1 MNRSNS
7 IELICIFILAC
18 LCAAI
23 MPLQVIHRREALEL
37 RGRVEVIEAYQKMVN
52 SYVEWS
58 LSNGVTNAVPV
69 TDEKPAE

>member
-7 IELICIFILAC
+7 IELFCIFILTC
-18 LCAAI
+18 LCVA
-23 MPLQVIHRREALEL
+23 MMTLQVIHRREAIAL

>member
-7 IELICIFILAC
+7 IELICIFILTC

-23 MPLQVIHRREALEL
+23 MTMQVIHRREAIAL